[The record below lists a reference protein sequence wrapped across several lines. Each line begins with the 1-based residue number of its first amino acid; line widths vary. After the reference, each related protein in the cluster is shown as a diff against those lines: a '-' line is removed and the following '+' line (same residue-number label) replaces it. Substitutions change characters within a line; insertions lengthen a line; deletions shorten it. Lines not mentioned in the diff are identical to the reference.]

1 MITPQLVEYAKRQI
15 ENGLSPENIETILIK
30 NGWKREDVDEVLKS
44 LNHPVSSPV
53 SPTLAEVKAPELSD
67 AVSLKPPFWT
77 KQKMLFVFCALMLGV
92 LTGGYFAYGYYKELP
107 TVVLPKVAKNMTAI
121 KTVHYDAKL
130 SFSLKSSMD
139 LADEESSVKTPEIS
153 YSISLDGQSDLE
165 NKRSNTTA
173 SFELGGI
180 GSQENSGKG
189 SLEIRSIER
198 VLYLRLLGLP
208 DFGSVKTDS
217 IQNKWI
223 KIDPAEIAK
232 EMEALGVASS
242 SSQFQPKEEQIK
254 QMYEIAK
261 KEILA
266 LSKKAINT
274 FLVQKFVKFDAL
286 VGAYSKEIEGLVYPK
301 FPFGADQVTAVF
313 LKNSDVKWQ
322 GELSLE
328 GQKVGWI
335 QGYSYDKYLRY
346 KVQKTEL
353 SRRDHGFS
361 QLKSERLDFYLD
373 AAEDIKRELQRE
385 SLKSE
390 PTPYRTEPL
399 MKLSLYLVFT
409 NNDRGKRLAKIFDER
424 MALLIQSGELKAL
437 YDKAKYIDYPF

>member
-1 MITPQLVEYAKRQI
+1 MKKVLFLLWWVSACC
-15 ENGLSPENIETILIK
+15 LSPLWAAEKDTEINLISEEWEGGTNK
-30 NGWKREDVDEVLKS
+30 DG
-44 LNHPVSSPV
+44 
-53 SPTLAEVKAPELSD
+53 
-67 AVSLKPPFWT
+67 
-77 KQKMLFVFCALMLGV
+77 
-92 LTGGYFAYGYYKELP
+92 TGLYWDIFRKIYEPAGI
-107 TVVLPKVAKNMTAI
+107 KVNYRIQSYVA
-121 KTVHYDAKL
+121 
-130 SFSLKSSMD
+130 
-139 LADEESSVKTPEIS
+139 SVK
-153 YSISLDGQSDLE
+153 
-165 NKRSNTTA
+165 
-173 SFELGGI
+173 
-180 GSQENSGKG
+180 
-189 SLEIRSIER
+189 
-198 VLYLRLLGLP
+198 
-208 DFGSVKTDS
+208 
-217 IQNKWI
+217 
-223 KIDPAEIAK
+223 
-232 EMEALGVASS
+232 
-242 SSQFQPKEEQIK
+242 
-254 QMYEIAK
+254 
-261 KEILA
+261 
-266 LSKKAINT
+266 
-274 FLVQKFVKFDAL
+274 LVQQEKFDAL
-286 VGAYSKEIEGLVYPK
+286 VGAYLKEIEGLVYPK

-313 LKNSDVKWQ
+313 LKNANVNWQ

-328 GQKVGWI
+328 GQRVGWI